1 MPPQPGVP
9 IGSNLRFEHAKKVP
23 HIRSACMLASSK
35 PIMLSV
41 NHNSTLRVGR
51 YKTGWGSFRRRA
63 FTLIELLVVIAI
75 IAILASLLLPALSR
89 AKLRAQSTR
98 CVSQLRQCGTAMQ
111 LYLGDYSDKYFWT
124 SIDVDLYGMEWFVW
138 AGRTNNNLNPGQGG
152 IFNRQDRPLNHYGL
166 NEKVVTCPLDK
177 GRQDTLPRTLF
188 EWVGNSYMLNA
199 IGYPG
204 AGTGGLNALPS
215 IAVRSPSRT
224 VLFTDNVV
232 VFPANPTGW
241 HRESPAGNVLLVD
254 CHVEFHTAR
263 SVTNLLW

>member
-1 MPPQPGVP
+1 
-9 IGSNLRFEHAKKVP
+9 
-23 HIRSACMLASSK
+23 
-35 PIMLSV
+35 
-41 NHNSTLRVGR
+41 
-51 YKTGWGSFRRRA
+51 
-63 FTLIELLVVIAI
+63 
-75 IAILASLLLPALSR
+75 
-89 AKLRAQSTR
+89 
-98 CVSQLRQCGTAMQ
+98 MQ

-215 IAVRSPSRT
+215 TAVRSPSRT

-232 VFPANPTGW
+232 VFLSLI
-241 HRESPAGNVLLVD
+241 HI
-254 CHVEFHTAR
+254 
-263 SVTNLLW
+263 